1 MQKTAPRDFKVYKEA
16 DYPQDKKASP
26 DPDWPPQAF
35 HVSHLGEGSFKTDGF
50 RPWALS
56 RDMGMIEATGGMV
69 DVHVNRRAKPYDPA
83 EIAHRHFH
91 NVHYQMVYVLKGW
104 VRSEF
109 EGHGEHLMK
118 EGSCWLQPPRIKHT
132 VLGFSDDLEILEVII
147 PANYDTVNL
156 NEPPKG
162 TPDPAGGAPHAR

>member
-1 MQKTAPRDFKVYKEA
+1 MEKAAPRSFNVYQEE
-16 DYPQDKKASP
+16 DYPKDKKASTYP
-26 DPDWPPQAF
+26 QWPEQVF
-35 HVSHLGEGSFKTDGF
+35 HVSHLGEDSFKTDGF
-50 RPWALS
+50 RHWALS

-69 DVHVNRRAKPYDPA
+69 DVHVNRRAKPFDPK
-83 EIAHRHFH
+83 EISHRHFH

-104 VRSEF
+104 VRNEF
-109 EGHGEHLMK
+109 EGHGEFLMK

-162 TPDPAGGAPHAR
+162 IPDPAGGAPHAR

>member
-1 MQKTAPRDFKVYKEA
+1 
-16 DYPQDKKASP
+16 
-26 DPDWPPQAF
+26 
-35 HVSHLGEGSFKTDGF
+35 
-50 RPWALS
+50 
-56 RDMGMIEATGGMV
+56 MGMIEATGGMV